1 MFGSLCL
8 FFVLFVVL
16 FSVKVFPSLCF
27 FVVLSGVH
35 FLLACLLVC
44 AFFCAFMFSSRLG
57 KSSLVSELLCLCP
70 TQCWPAGKLSVLS
83 VHPGDT
89 DPSEPI
95 WLLDIVTLLAWRR
108 MQ

>member
-1 MFGSLCL
+1 
-8 FFVLFVVL
+8 
-16 FSVKVFPSLCF
+16 
-27 FVVLSGVH
+27 
-35 FLLACLLVC
+35 
-44 AFFCAFMFSSRLG
+44 MFSSRLG

-95 WLLDIVTLLAWRR
+95 WLLDIIGVA
-108 MQ
+108 